1 MGGGVRLGVEAM
13 TPEGVVRDNAP
24 RGQVASEISD
34 RLRSEATRSANTVVA
49 VAPAVRVVIQ
59 PGLSLLS
66 V

>member
-1 MGGGVRLGVEAM
+1 MVRVVVAAM
-13 TPEGVVRDNAP
+13 SPRGVVSANSP
-24 RGQVASEISD
+24 RGPVASEISD